1 MIFPWFYK
9 ILREAHQPL
18 RIEIKTKI
26 PNFHEQ
32 KNPFSCP
39 RRDFFGHYLV
49 TCISHASNLPKTVQ
63 QEHYE
68 PHIKLHDCSLP
79 TCSGL
84 MLTWTFTLLLR
95 NVPSVVPCCKNNISN
110 LSWATRAFYT
120 ARHAKG
126 INFISC
132 WQNSLESLFLY
143 VDRIRWSL
151 CFCTLWHDMKNNS
164 RPWTLFEFVLV
175 RVFYFIGIQ
184 SSFHFGFLCKWSL
197 AYVDRV
203 QMHHVFSYKCSNNV
217 LEQYAGLI

>member
-68 PHIKLHDCSLP
+68 PYIKLHDCSLP
-79 TCSGL
+79 TSSGL

-143 VDRIRWSL
+143 FMTRNEKQLTTLDAVWI
-151 CFCTLWHDMKNNS
+151 CFGARVLFHRNSKFIPLW
-164 RPWTLFEFVLV
+164 FFV
-175 RVFYFIGIQ
+175 
-184 SSFHFGFLCKWSL
+184 
-197 AYVDRV
+197 
-203 QMHHVFSYKCSNNV
+203 
-217 LEQYAGLI
+217 

>member
-1 MIFPWFYK
+1 M
-9 ILREAHQPL
+9 
-18 RIEIKTKI
+18 
-26 PNFHEQ
+26 
-32 KNPFSCP
+32 
-39 RRDFFGHYLV
+39 

-68 PHIKLHDCSLP
+68 PYVKLHDCSLP

-95 NVPSVVPCCKNNISN
+95 NVPSVVPCCKNNIARIIFPTY
-110 LSWATRAFYT
+110 LGQQELFTQLDTR
-120 ARHAKG
+120 KVL
-126 INFISC
+126 IS
-132 WQNSLESLFLY
+132 SP

-151 CFCTLWHDMKNNS
+151 CFCMLWHDMKNNS

-203 QMHHVFSYKCSNNV
+203 QMHHIFTYKCSNNV

>member
-68 PHIKLHDCSLP
+68 PYIKLHDCSLP
-79 TCSGL
+79 TSSGL
-84 MLTWTFTLLLR
+84 CLHGPLLCCWGMSLPWYPAARIIFPTYLGQQELFTQLDTRKVL
-95 NVPSVVPCCKNNISN
+95 IS
-110 LSWATRAFYT
+110 SP
-120 ARHAKG
+120 
-126 INFISC
+126 
-132 WQNSLESLFLY
+132 

-203 QMHHVFSYKCSNNV
+203 QMHHVFTYKCSNNV
-217 LEQYAGLI
+217 LEQYAELI